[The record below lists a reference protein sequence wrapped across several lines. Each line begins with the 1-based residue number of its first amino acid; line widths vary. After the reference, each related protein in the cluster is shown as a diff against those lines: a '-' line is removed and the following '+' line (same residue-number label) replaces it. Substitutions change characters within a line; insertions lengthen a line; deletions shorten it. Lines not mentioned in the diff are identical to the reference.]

1 MENKSFEI
9 PENMRK
15 LAEQNIEQTRAAYH
29 QFMEMAKQAQDLA
42 ANSQGAMLQSAIEIQ
57 TRALKFAEKNTEA
70 SFEFANDVAQAKDV
84 QQYVDIQ
91 TRYAQ
96 KQMQAYQEQAAQL
109 GQLMSDVMRKAG
121 TSR

>member
-70 SFEFANDVAQAKDV
+70 SFEFANDVARAKDV

-96 KQMQAYQEQAAQL
+96 RQMQAYQEQAAQL